1 VRSGDFLPGTSTGR
15 SALFFQ
21 LKGATMISQSQ
32 MNPAPAEWLQPHRAE
47 FLQGLSDQGYARY
60 TLSNYDRA
68 IVYLCAAV
76 EKRRLGVDDLVG
88 TQVVRLRSIVLDGV
102 RPRVRTNT
110 AFCLDR
116 FIDHLVKAGVATM
129 PQPVQKVPTAFERLR
144 SEYEAYLRDQ
154 RGLSEATIYHC
165 LRFLDRFMTFRF
177 GATLGNLDAII
188 PRDIVDFLRKIAGG
202 GKPSRDKTAPSHL
215 RNLFRFLFWSGKT
228 KRDLA
233 NSIPRIAQPP
243 QSHLPRHL
251 KPEAVEKLIDAVWSG
266 DPIGRRNYAMML
278 LIARL
283 GLRAPE
289 VIAVQLDDI
298 DWRAG
303 TILIRGKGK
312 RHDRMP
318 LSDDVGKA
326 IVDYIRNGRRGPS
339 RRLFVS
345 NRVPYRPFV
354 DAQILNVVLRA
365 AFAQTG
371 LKPPQ
376 KYVGS
381 HLLRHSL
388 ATDLLRKGASLD
400 EIGDVLRH
408 RSRMSTTIYAKH
420 DVEGLR
426 SIARAWPVQG
436 GRA

>member
-1 VRSGDFLPGTSTGR
+1 
-15 SALFFQ
+15 
-21 LKGATMISQSQ
+21 MISRAKISKSKGST
-32 MNPAPAEWLQPHRAE
+32 AAWLQPHRKR
-47 FLQGLSDQGYARY
+47 FLEGLTAQGYARCS
-60 TLSNYDRA
+60 LRNYDRA
-68 IVYLCAAV
+68 IVGFFAAI
-76 EKRRLGVDDLVG
+76 EKRGLVSDDLAG
-88 TQVVRLRSIVLDGV
+88 RQIERLREAVLDGF
-102 RPRVRTNT
+102 RPSARTCMT
-110 AFCLDR
+110 FCLNR
-116 FIDHLVKAGVATM
+116 FIDHLVEVGAAKLPEV
-129 PQPVQKVPTAFERLR
+129 PPKVPTALDRLR
-144 SEYEAYLRDQ
+144 VEYVTYLRHQ

-165 LRFLDRFMTFRF
+165 LSFLNRFMRFRF
-177 GATLGNLDAII
+177 GATLGKLDDIT
-188 PRDIVDFLRKIAGG
+188 PGDIVAFLRKIMGG
-202 GKPSRDKTAPSHL
+202 GKPYRDKTPPTHL

-233 NSIPRIAQPP
+233 NSIPRVAQPR
-243 QSHLPRHL
+243 QSQLPRYL
-251 KPEAVEKLIDAVWSG
+251 KPEAIEQLIDAVWSG
-266 DPIGRRNYAMML
+266 DPVGRRNHAMLL

-289 VIAVQLDDI
+289 VIAIQLDDI

-318 LSDDVGKA
+318 LPDDVGKA
-326 IVDYIRNGRRGPS
+326 IVDYIKNGRAGPS
-339 RRLFVS
+339 RSLFVS
-345 NRVPYRPFV
+345 GKVPYRPFV
-354 DAQILNVVLRA
+354 DATILNVVLRD
-365 AFAQTG
+365 AFERTG

-388 ATDLLRKGASLD
+388 ATDMLRKGASLD

-408 RSRMSTTIYAKH
+408 RSRMSTSIYAKH

>member
-1 VRSGDFLPGTSTGR
+1 MTFHTKIRESKGTV
-15 SALFFQ
+15 A
-21 LKGATMISQSQ
+21 A
-32 MNPAPAEWLQPHRAE
+32 WLQSHRE
-47 FLQGLSDQGYARY
+47 RFLEGLAAQGYSRG
-60 TLSNYDRA
+60 TLRSYDRA
-68 IVYLCAAV
+68 MVCFCRAV
-76 EKRRLGVDDLVG
+76 EQRRLGSGDLVG
-88 TQVVRLRSIVLDGV
+88 RQIDRLRETVLDGV
-102 RPRVRTNT
+102 EPRVRTGMK
-110 AFCLDR
+110 FCVNR
-116 FIDHLVKAGVATM
+116 FISHLVESGVARL
-129 PQPVQKVPTAFERLR
+129 PEVPPKAVTRLGCLR
-144 SEYEAYLRDQ
+144 AEYETYLREQ
-154 RGLSEATIYHC
+154 RGLSDATIYHC
-165 LRFLDRFMTFRF
+165 LSFLDRFMRFRF
-177 GATLGNLDAII
+177 GATLGNLDDIT
-188 PRDIVDFLRKIAGG
+188 PGDIVAFLRKIMGG
-202 GKPSRDKTAPSHL
+202 GKPYRDKTPPTHL

-233 NSIPRIAQPP
+233 NSIPRVAQPR
-243 QSHLPRHL
+243 QSQLPRYL
-251 KPEAVEKLIDAVWSG
+251 KPDAIEQLIDAVWSG
-266 DPIGRRNYAMML
+266 DPVGRRNYAMLL

-289 VIAVQLDDI
+289 VIAIQLEDI

-318 LSDDVGKA
+318 LPDDVGKA
-326 IVDYIRNGRRGPS
+326 IVDYIKNGRAGPS
-339 RRLFVS
+339 RTLFVS
-345 NRVPYRPFV
+345 GKVPYRPFV
-354 DAQILNVVLRA
+354 DATILNVVLRD
-365 AFAQTG
+365 AFERTG

-388 ATDLLRKGASLD
+388 ATDMLRKGASLD

-408 RSRMSTTIYAKH
+408 RSRMSTSIYAKH

>member
-1 VRSGDFLPGTSTGR
+1 MTLRAKIRKSEG
-15 SALFFQ
+15 SA
-21 LKGATMISQSQ
+21 A
-32 MNPAPAEWLQPHRAE
+32 AWLQPHHER
-47 FLQGLSDQGYARY
+47 FLESLAVQGYSRCS
-60 TLSNYDRA
+60 LRSYDRA
-68 IVYLCAAV
+68 GVSFCAAV
-76 EKRRLGVDDLVG
+76 ERHDIGGGDLVG
-88 TQVVRLRSIVLDGV
+88 RQIDRLRRTVLDGFKPSV
-102 RPRVRTNT
+102 RIGMK
-110 AFCLDR
+110 FCLNR
-116 FIDHLVKAGVATM
+116 FIEHLVEAGVARL
-129 PQPVQKVPTAFERLR
+129 PEAPPKVMTRLDRLR
-144 SEYEAYLRDQ
+144 AEYETYLREQ
-154 RGLSEATIYHC
+154 RGLSEATIHHC
-165 LRFLDRFMTFRF
+165 LSFLNRFMRFRF
-177 GATLGNLDAII
+177 GATLGKLDDIT
-188 PRDIVDFLRKIAGG
+188 PGDIVAFLRKIMGG
-202 GKPSRDKTAPSHL
+202 GKPYRDKTPPSHL
-215 RNLFRFLFWSGKT
+215 RNLFRFLFWGGKT

-233 NSIPRIAQPP
+233 NAVPRVAQPP

-251 KPEAVEKLIDAVWSG
+251 QPEAVEQLIDAVWSG

-289 VIAVQLDDI
+289 VIAIQLDDI

-303 TILIRGKGK
+303 SILIRGKGK

-318 LSDDVGKA
+318 LPDDAGKA

-339 RRLFVS
+339 RTLFVS
-345 NRVPYRPFV
+345 NKVPYRPFV
-354 DAQILNVVLRA
+354 NAQILNTVLRD
-365 AFAQTG
+365 AFARTG

-388 ATDLLRKGASLD
+388 ATDMLRKGASLD

-408 RSRMSTTIYAKH
+408 RSRMSTTIYAKY

-436 GRA
+436 GGS